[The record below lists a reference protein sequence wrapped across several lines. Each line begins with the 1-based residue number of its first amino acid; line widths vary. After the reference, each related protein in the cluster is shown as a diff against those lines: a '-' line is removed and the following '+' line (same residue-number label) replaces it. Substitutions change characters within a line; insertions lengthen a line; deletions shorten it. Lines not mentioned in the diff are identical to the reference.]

1 MLVVPQQPSPFAGGC
16 LIRRLAAC
24 HTLRTV
30 SLTDQFGICVALQ
43 SKPNALFHPGCL
55 ADRHLAL
62 AGCLAVRLLL
72 SLQQLLVLLWSAIFA
87 PPITAWWCAPVVLC
101 PLLPLACG
109 VLVCAASRCCFLLAL
124 LACCLLWQ
132 APRHAAHACSCTA
145 LVSHR
150 RRRSV

>member
-24 HTLRTV
+24 HTLRKV

-62 AGCLAVRLLL
+62 AGCLAVRLLS
-72 SLQQLLVLLWSAIFA
+72 SLQQLLVLLWSAIF
-87 PPITAWWCAPVVLC
+87 PPPHHSLVVR
-101 PLLPLACG
+101 ACG
-109 VLVCAASRCCFLLAL
+109 AVSLAPACLRGPCVCGLAL
-124 LACCLLWQ
+124 LFPACPPCLLP
-132 APRHAAHACSCTA
+132 AVAGT
-145 LVSHR
+145 
-150 RRRSV
+150 